1 MENESVSF
9 IDELIADADLWDKRT
24 VMDFLLRELTT
35 LEEKADRNYVVAHQ
49 EIAIINDWLIRK
61 NAQIEE
67 RKSMIASRLEFV
79 FRQDDVKTLDL
90 AHGILK
96 IRKLPDKVEI
106 TDLPV
111 FLKSAPG
118 ECLSVIPE
126 EVKPNLQKIKAFLK
140 SHNTIPG
147 VEIQKGAEK
156 FTYQTRGYNERA
168 QTETGDQ
175 GSEQSDEFG
184 IAS

>member
-1 MENESVSF
+1 MENDSGNF
-9 IDELIADADLWDKRT
+9 IDELLAEADIWDKRT

-35 LEEKADRNYVVAHQ
+35 LEEKADRNYVIAQQ
-49 EIAIINDWLIRK
+49 EIAVINDWLIRK
-61 NAQIEE
+61 NAPIEE

-106 TDLPV
+106 TDLPE

-156 FTYQTRGYNERA
+156 FTYQTQSRGYNA

-175 GSEQSDEFG
+175 GSEFQDVVSFIG
-184 IAS
+184 